1 MHSLVSSLSNQKYVQ
16 LCLKHLSH
24 QICFSLPYQ
33 PKFAQLLP
41 RPKNAFL
48 QWTSQTCTMAGIAK
62 LCKYVKIL
70 IGSKSMTE
78 TTKLLISGFLPFCKT
93 KGGKFMSHKWPF
105 HDHFLSFFCQLHRC
119 FSLRIILRCLRCLNL
134 FWIKSYDTYLK
145 SVNIWYITLGHW
157 DDGTNESS
165 TKCVMFQ
172 VLFFFHDFLQNA
184 LQKAFQF
191 ILSFVL

>member
-1 MHSLVSSLSNQKYVQ
+1 MQ

-48 QWTSQTCTMAGIAK
+48 QWTSQICTMAGITK
-62 LCKYVKIL
+62 FCQYVKIL
-70 IGSKSMTE
+70 DQNLWQKPQNFSFLFFYHFVKQKAENLCLINGHFMTISYHFFANYIDVFRKTEDHFEVLKMSKSLLDQ
-78 TTKLLISGFLPFCKT
+78 KL
-93 KGGKFMSHKWPF
+93 W
-105 HDHFLSFFCQLHRC
+105 
-119 FSLRIILRCLRCLNL
+119 
-134 FWIKSYDTYLK
+134 YLK